1 MLAGMTLHPW
11 VAAVLLVG
19 ASVSTTACSSDK
31 STSDSTKTPAS
42 TPDAGPKD
50 SGSVA
55 KTPHVDAYNQDCST
69 ARWANVSDGCWSCL
83 CTQCADSLNKCNGRC
98 AAGMACAFEKKT
110 FVNVAADLSCELA
123 VTVGDC
129 LKEEGGI
136 AQAAAIAAFDGCLV
150 AKADQSAG
158 EFRTCEKECGLTYPG
173 DVCARANATP

>member
-1 MLAGMTLHPW
+1 MLARMTLHRW
-11 VAAVLLVG
+11 AAAILLAG
-19 ASVSTTACSSDK
+19 ACVSTAACSSSDK
-31 STSDSTKTPAS
+31 KTSVS
-42 TPDAGPKD
+42 TPDAGPVD
-50 SGSVA
+50 SGDVI

-69 ARWANVSDGCWSCL
+69 ARWANVSDACWSCL
-83 CTQCADSLNKCNGRC
+83 CTQCKPSLDQCNTRC

-129 LKEEGGI
+129 LREEGGV
-136 AQAAAIAAFDGCLV
+136 AQAGAIATFDGCLIG
-150 AKADQSAG
+150 KADQSAG